1 VPWFAWLLLGALLGG
16 TTGCMVTALACAAGK
31 NGR

>member
-16 TTGCMVTALACAAGK
+16 ATGCLCAALACAAGK
-31 NGR
+31 E